1 MIETSTLWDVVE
13 ARAAES
19 PRARMSVDETGRS
32 ISFDEFRE
40 RAQRTAAGLVNL
52 GVEPGDRVSWQLP
65 TWIETT
71 VLLAALSRIGA
82 VQNPILPLYRHKE
95 LGFVI
100 HQTRAKLLIVPTE
113 WRGVDFRSMA
123 EGIVTDTATRVLT
136 CDKSLP
142 DGDPSEL
149 PAPPSNGDEVRWL
162 YYTSGTTADPKGAK
176 HTDLSIKAASV
187 GMAERLRIDPSDRG
201 ALAFPFTHIAGAIW
215 LDASLRTGCSN
226 ILIEAFH
233 PRGTVDVLRREDV
246 TLGGSGTV
254 FHRAYLNA
262 QREQPDEPLFPSVR
276 AYPGGGAPKPPQLH
290 YDLKKEMG
298 GVGIVAGYGLTECPI
313 ISMASVDDPDDKLAE
328 TEGSATPGVD
338 ISVVDLD
345 GNVVG
350 PGQEGELRVVGPQL
364 FKGYLDPSLDAD
376 AFDQAGYFRTGDLG
390 YVDDSGYVVV
400 TGRLKDVIIRKGE
413 NISAK
418 ELEDLLY
425 DHPKV
430 GDVAVIGL
438 PDPEAGERAC
448 AVVQTAEGQD
458 DITLPEVVE
467 YLESHALMRQKLPER
482 LEIGEIPRNP
492 VGKILKHELRDRYAS
507 RRP

>member
-1 MIETSTLWDVVE
+1 MIETSTLWELVE

-19 PRARMSVDETGRS
+19 PVTRMSVDEAGRS
-32 ISFDEFRE
+32 ISFDEFRD
-40 RAQRTAAGLVNL
+40 RAERTAAGLVDL
-52 GVEPGDRVSWQLP
+52 DVEPGDRVSWQLP

-71 VLLAALSRIGA
+71 VLAAALSRIGA
-82 VQNPILPLYRHKE
+82 VQNPILPLYRQKE

-100 HQTRAKLLIVPTE
+100 RQSEAKLLIVPTE
-113 WRGVDFRSMA
+113 WRGVDFRAMA
-123 EGIVTDTATRVLT
+123 EGIVAGTPTRVLT

-142 DGDPSEL
+142 DGDPSNL
-149 PAPPSNGDEVRWL
+149 PAAPASGDEVRWL

-187 GMAERLRIDPSDRG
+187 GMAERVRVTAEDRG
-201 ALAFPFTHIAGAIW
+201 ALAFPFTHIAGVIW

-226 ILIEAFH
+226 ILIEAFD
-233 PRGTVDVLRREDV
+233 PKATVEVLRRENV
-246 TLGGSGTV
+246 TLAGSGTV
-254 FHRAYLNA
+254 FHMAYLNA
-262 QREQPDEPLFPSVR
+262 QRERPDKPLFPSVR

-290 YDLKKEMG
+290 YDLKTELG

-313 ISMASVDDPDDKLAE
+313 LTMASVDDPDDKLAE
-328 TEGSATPGVD
+328 TEGSAMPGVD
-338 ISVVDLD
+338 IRVVDLD

-364 FKGYLDPSLDAD
+364 FKGYLDSSLDAD
-376 AFDQAGYFRTGDLG
+376 AFDEAGYFRTGDLG
-390 YVDDSGYVVV
+390 YVDKDGYVGV
-400 TGRLKDVIIRKGE
+400 TGRLKDVIVRKGE

-425 DHPKV
+425 DHAKV

-438 PDPEAGERAC
+438 ADPEAGERVC
-448 AVVQTAEGQD
+448 AVVQTAEGHD
-458 DITLPEVVE
+458 DIIFPEMVE
-467 YLESHALMRQKLPER
+467 YLEGHGLMKQKLPER

-492 VGKILKHELRDRYAS
+492 AGKILKHELRDRYAS
-507 RRP
+507 